1 MTRRQLIIARILFAL
16 YLIAVAV
23 LCFGKFD
30 SSQDV
35 PADLWGLP
43 MDKVVHFLMFFPFP
57 VLAYLA
63 FDRFT
68 ERWWTSVLW
77 TMAAFLAGCLL
88 AAGTEIIQARFLP
101 YRAGDFT
108 DFVADLLALTFG
120 SAFVLYLDLRKQRS

>member
-1 MTRRQLIIARILFAL
+1 MTRRQLVIARILVAL

-57 VLAYLA
+57 FLAYLA
-63 FDRFT
+63 FDRYT
-68 ERWWTSVLW
+68 ERWGTSVLW
-77 TMAAFLAGCLL
+77 TMAAFLAGCLF
-88 AAGTEIIQARFLP
+88 AAGTEIVQARFLP

-108 DFVADLLALTFG
+108 DFEADLLALTLG
-120 SAFVLYLDLRKQRS
+120 SALVLYLDLRKQHS